1 MTRYHNIDLLLDNG
15 FKQFKNTTVF
25 SSGHVSLISPSV
37 AKNNTGSYWFDVR
50 KVNLNRLGEAPF
62 ILVRIVPDLFIFEPL
77 ASIDTLLAEEYMD
90 NRPHSGDV
98 WGIKME
104 LDLVSM
110 QAIVFNVKASNY
122 ELKLNIQSLVD
133 IQAKLVTLG

>member
-25 SSGHVSLISPSV
+25 SCDHVSLLSPSV
-37 AKNNTGSYWFDVR
+37 AENKTGSYWFDLR
-50 KVNLNRLGEAPF
+50 KVNLNRLGETPF

-77 ASIDTLLAEEYMD
+77 TSIDSLLAEEYMD
-90 NRPHSGDV
+90 NRPNSGDV

-104 LDLVSM
+104 LDLELM
-110 QAIVFNVKASNY
+110 QAIVFNVKAPNY
-122 ELKLNIQSLVD
+122 KLKLNIQSLAD
-133 IQAKLVTLG
+133 IKAKLVTLG